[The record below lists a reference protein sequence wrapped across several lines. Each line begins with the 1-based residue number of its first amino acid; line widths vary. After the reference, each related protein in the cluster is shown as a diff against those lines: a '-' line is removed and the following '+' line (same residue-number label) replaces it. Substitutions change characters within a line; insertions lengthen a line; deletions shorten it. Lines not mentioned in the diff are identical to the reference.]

1 MKPEE
6 KVLQERN
13 VVMDREGLGGEGR
26 LSREAEVGKLGSRV
40 VRKENTM
47 GTVHKNLRGFE
58 MIYFNSK
65 PLTLLK

>member
-6 KVLQERN
+6 KVLQEKKE
-13 VVMDREGLGGEGR
+13 VMGREDLGGEGS

-58 MIYFNSK
+58 LIYFNFK